1 MMKEKRISQILTMEG
16 EDEANEWL
24 AENAELIEVVNISF
38 AIGRG
43 FVDVFMIHYK
53 VKEEDLNKISGRND

>member
-1 MMKEKRISQILTMEG
+1 MKEKRISQILTMEG

-43 FVDVFMIHYK
+43 FVDVFMIHYN
-53 VKEEDLNKISGRND
+53 VKEEDLNKISGRID